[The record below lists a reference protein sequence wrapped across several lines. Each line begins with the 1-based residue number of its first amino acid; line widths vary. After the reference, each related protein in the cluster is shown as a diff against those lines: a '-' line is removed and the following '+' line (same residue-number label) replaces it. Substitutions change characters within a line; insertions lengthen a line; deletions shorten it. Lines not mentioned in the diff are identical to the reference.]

1 MRRLLSDW
9 QVAPILQIHTGQ
21 WLTVLSGTDRAL
33 TTIASQTVNQVLPN
47 AYASNKGT
55 ANGNDTLNWLN
66 PAAGLCAQFGRQ
78 SGRLAL
84 AAKNAGRLARA
95 EDVQFVHPWG
105 RMNEAQFGFAGRG
118 RL

>member
-1 MRRLLSDW
+1 MPKFQSTWMRRLLSDW

-95 EDVQFVHPWG
+95 EDV
-105 RMNEAQFGFAGRG
+105 
-118 RL
+118 